1 MNEIFL
7 AWTSIAGVADFIH
20 LAFVVVVITSLL
32 TGLFD
37 YIF

>member
-20 LAFVVVVITSLL
+20 LTFAAVVITTLF

-37 YIF
+37 YLY